1 MKLLKDKAFL
11 WALYGGD
18 DKTAM
23 TVEIHWIYVRTGV
36 WFPSAPLSKNPT
48 VIGFKTN
55 SGWIYYFHDIC
66 SCFFCFAQSERYRLI
81 RV

>member
-48 VIGFKTN
+48 VIVLKPIVVGFFTSMIFVAVFSVLRSRKDT
-55 SGWIYYFHDIC
+55 D
-66 SCFFCFAQSERYRLI
+66 
-81 RV
+81 

>member
-36 WFPSAPLSKNPT
+36 WFPSAPLSKNPNRYW
-48 VIGFKTN
+48 FKTIVV
-55 SGWIYYFHDIC
+55 G
-66 SCFFCFAQSERYRLI
+66 FFTSMIFVAVFSVLRSRKDTD
-81 RV
+81 

>member
-48 VIGFKTN
+48 VIGLKPIVV
-55 SGWIYYFHDIC
+55 G
-66 SCFFCFAQSERYRLI
+66 FFTSMIFVAVFSVLRSRKDTD
-81 RV
+81 